1 MRHFRIS
8 RELTEHLADR
18 FAQSHYFHY
27 QEGDSEKVTPLKCVT
42 IFLWFA
48 GNEAVTYRDVAD
60 RFAISKSTLFKI
72 VNRVTRFLS
81 NLSPEVI
88 QWPSNEQKI
97 AIEQSFREKHFP
109 GVIGVVDGSHIRI
122 DKPNNDP
129 ESYFNRKKFHSIQ
142 VQAVCDHKKK
152 ILDVFIGFP
161 GSVHDS
167 RAFRAS
173 SLSTSLAEK
182 CNDFHILGDSGYP
195 CLQHLLTPFRDN
207 GHLTRQQ
214 VNYNRILSKNR
225 CVIEHSFGLLKQKF
239 RQLYHVKLHKIENIV
254 HLIRACCVLH
264 NLALH
269 EEFPMEEDDLPAVI
283 NVNENVRVENDDPR
297 GAAKRM
303 DIMNNMP
310 QLY

>member
-1 MRHFRIS
+1 MLVPKCIRYFEETVPQLDEEQYMRHFRIS

-142 VQAVCDHKKK
+142 VQ
-152 ILDVFIGFP
+152 I
-161 GSVHDS
+161 
-167 RAFRAS
+167 
-173 SLSTSLAEK
+173 
-182 CNDFHILGDSGYP
+182 Y
-195 CLQHLLTPFRDN
+195 
-207 GHLTRQQ
+207 
-214 VNYNRILSKNR
+214 
-225 CVIEHSFGLLKQKF
+225 
-239 RQLYHVKLHKIENIV
+239 
-254 HLIRACCVLH
+254 
-264 NLALH
+264 
-269 EEFPMEEDDLPAVI
+269 
-283 NVNENVRVENDDPR
+283 
-297 GAAKRM
+297 
-303 DIMNNMP
+303 
-310 QLY
+310 

>member
-48 GNEAVTYRDVAD
+48 ENEAVTYRDVAD
-60 RFAISKSTLFKI
+60 RFALSKSTLFKI

-109 GVIGVVDGSHIRI
+109 GVIGVVDDSHIRI

-129 ESYFNRKKFHSIQ
+129 ESYFIRKKFHSIQ

-152 ILDVFIGFP
+152 
-161 GSVHDS
+161 
-167 RAFRAS
+167 
-173 SLSTSLAEK
+173 K

-283 NVNENVRVENDDPR
+283 NTLTDSDAVQRFFENLQYDTTSISVIDKIENID
-297 GAAKRM
+297 
-303 DIMNNMP
+303 
-310 QLY
+310 